1 MIAAARRR
9 KLGLMK
15 HLFHFEH
22 RRQPLA
28 SSARFKS
35 RLARNGLWG
44 LGITLAALAI
54 GMAGYMGF
62 EGMGFIDAFVN
73 AAMILSGMG
82 PLGPLHTAIGKVFA
96 GFYAIFSGLLIFAI
110 AGLILAP
117 VYHRL
122 LHHFHVDEND

>member
-1 MIAAARRR
+1 
-9 KLGLMK
+9 MK

-54 GMAGYMGF
+54 LCLERSIRVRAAGYAVTVVEDACRGI
-62 EGMGFIDAFVN
+62 GMGDSIERAWRQMLGAGVRR
-73 AAMILSGMG
+73 AVSG
-82 PLGPLHTAIGKVFA
+82 A
-96 GFYAIFSGLLIFAI
+96 
-110 AGLILAP
+110 LA
-117 VYHRL
+117 
-122 LHHFHVDEND
+122 